1 MSKKTE
7 YKQKNEQYMLDLQN
21 KEGIH
26 KLPKGILYEVLAA
39 GSGSQNPGLR
49 SIVTCNYKGYLI
61 NGHVFDDSWQRGY
74 PEAFRVSDLIEGW
87 QIALQAMTPGD
98 KWKFYIPYQ
107 MGYGMGHRDRYLD
120 SLFRVDEPVPR
131 DFCLPF
137 FYYLI
142 IYVL

>member
-7 YKQKNEQYMLDLQN
+7 YKQKNERFMLDLQN

-26 KLPKGILYEVLAA
+26 KLPKGILYEVVAA
-39 GSGSQNPGLR
+39 GSGSQHPGPR

-87 QIALQAMTPGD
+87 QIALQAMTFGSSGR
-98 KWKFYIPYQ
+98 FT
-107 MGYGMGHRDRYLD
+107 L
-120 SLFRVDEPVPR
+120 
-131 DFCLPF
+131 
-137 FYYLI
+137 
-142 IYVL
+142 

>member
-7 YKQKNEQYMLDLQN
+7 CKQKNERFMLDLQS

-26 KLPKGILYEVLAA
+26 KLPKGILYEVVAA
-39 GSGSQNPGLR
+39 GSGSQHPGPR

-98 KWKFYIPYQ
+98 KWKIYIPYQ
-107 MGYGMGHRDRYLD
+107 MGYGIRTDGDIPGC
-120 SLFRVDEPVPR
+120 ST
-131 DFCLPF
+131 
-137 FYYLI
+137 LI
-142 IYVL
+142 FEMELISIA

>member
-49 SIVTCNYKGYLI
+49 SIVTCNYKGYII

-98 KWKFYIPYQ
+98 KWKIYIPYQ
-107 MGYGMGHRDRYLD
+107 MGYGTRTDGEIPGC
-120 SLFRVDEPVPR
+120 ST
-131 DFCLPF
+131 
-137 FYYLI
+137 LI
-142 IYVL
+142 FEMELISIA